1 MSLDAQLS
9 YLTVDLGI
17 LRCTEAQ
24 ETYLRGILTQAA
36 DFIATR
42 GIVLQP
48 DCDADDML
56 AAMVA
61 GWLYKARA
69 NSDEKE
75 LPTYL
80 RRMLNSKLMQQ
91 KAGGAQNDL

>member
-24 ETYLRGILTQAA
+24 ETYLRGLLTQAA

-56 AAMVA
+56 AALVWM
-61 GWLYKARA
+61 YKARA
-69 NSDEKE
+69 NAEEKQ

-80 RRMLNSKLMQQ
+80 RRMLNSKLAQQ
-91 KAGGAQNDL
+91 KMGGGTG

>member
-24 ETYLRGILTQAA
+24 ETYLRGLLTQAA

-42 GIVLQP
+42 GVALQP

-56 AAMVA
+56 
-61 GWLYKARA
+61 
-69 NSDEKE
+69 
-75 LPTYL
+75 PTYL
-80 RRMLNSKLMQQ
+80 RRMLNDKLAKQ
-91 KAGGAQNDL
+91 KMGGGAE

>member
-1 MSLDAQLS
+1 MM
-9 YLTVDLGI
+9 VDLGI
-17 LRCTEAQ
+17 LRATEQQ
-24 ETYLRGILTQAA
+24 ESYLRGLLTQAA
-36 DFIATR
+36 DFIRTR

-61 GWLYKARA
+61 GWMYKARA
-69 NSDEKE
+69 NAEEKQ

-80 RRMLNSKLMQQ
+80 RRMLNSKLAQQ
-91 KAGGAQNDL
+91 KMEGGAE

>member
-56 AAMVA
+56 A
-61 GWLYKARA
+61 GWMYKARA
-69 NSDEKE
+69 NAEEKQ

-80 RRMLNSKLMQQ
+80 RRMLNSKLAQQ
-91 KAGGAQNDL
+91 KMGGGAE

>member
-1 MSLDAQLS
+1 MALDTQLA
-9 YLTVDLGI
+9 YMMVDLGI
-17 LRCTEAQ
+17 LRATEQQ
-24 ETYLRGILTQAA
+24 ESYLRGLLTQAA
-36 DFIATR
+36 DFIRTR

-61 GWLYKARA
+61 GWMYKARA
-69 NSDEKE
+69 NAEEKQ

-80 RRMLNSKLMQQ
+80 RRMLNSKLAQQ
-91 KAGGAQNDL
+91 KMEGGAE

>member
-24 ETYLRGILTQAA
+24 ETYLRGLLTQAA

-61 GWLYKARA
+61 GWMYKARA
-69 NSDEKE
+69 NAEEKQ

-80 RRMLNSKLMQQ
+80 RRLLNSKLAQQ
-91 KAGGAQNDL
+91 KMGGGAE